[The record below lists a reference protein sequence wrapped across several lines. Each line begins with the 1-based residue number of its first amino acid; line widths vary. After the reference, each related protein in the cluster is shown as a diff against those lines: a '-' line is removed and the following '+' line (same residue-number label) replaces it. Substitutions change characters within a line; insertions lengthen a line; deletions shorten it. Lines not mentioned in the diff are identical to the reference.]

1 MSEQHKGNESPLL
14 LVMAFIIGLL
24 VGVLGSMFFGGNS
37 SPAPVATA
45 PQAVAPPASGV
56 NMQQKVDTMLQVT
69 AADPSNRN
77 AWVQLG
83 HAYFDTDQP
92 MKAVDAYDKA
102 LALDAN
108 DPNVLTD
115 QGVMFRKLG
124 WFDRAIE
131 NFEKAGDLD
140 PRHTQSLFNMGIVY
154 RYDLNDFDK
163 AVTVWKKLLALNQPE
178 PMAGQVRQEVSF
190 LESHPQV
197 NGEPPKGF
205 GQ

>member
-1 MSEQHKGNESPLL
+1 MSDQNKGNESLL
-14 LVMAFIIGLL
+14 LLGMAFVIGVL
-24 VGVLGSMFFGGNS
+24 VGVLGSMFFSGGS
-37 SPAPVATA
+37 SAPVATSPPPVSA
-45 PQAVAPPASGV
+45 PAAGV
-56 NMQQKVDTMLQVT
+56 NLQQKIDTMLQVT
-69 AADPSNRN
+69 AADPGNRN

-83 HAYFDTDQP
+83 HAYFDTNQP

-102 LALDAN
+102 LELDGN

-131 NFEKAGDLD
+131 NFAKATQMD

-154 RYDLNDFDK
+154 RYDLNEFDK
-163 AVTVWKKLLALNQPE
+163 AIQAWEKLLALNPPE
-178 PMAGQVRQEVSF
+178 PMAGQVRQEVEF
-190 LESHPQV
+190 LKTHPPVSGQ
-197 NGEPPKGF
+197 PPKGF

>member
-1 MSEQHKGNESPLL
+1 MAEQSKGSESPLL
-14 LVMAFIIGLL
+14 LVMAFIIGVL
-24 VGVLGSMFFGGNS
+24 VGVLGSMFFGGS
-37 SPAPVATA
+37 STAPVATS
-45 PQAVAPPASGV
+45 PPPVAPPAATV
-56 NMQQKVDTMLQVT
+56 NWQQKIDTLLQVT
-69 AADPSNRN
+69 AADPANRN

-92 MKAVDAYDKA
+92 MRAVDAYDKA
-102 LALDAN
+102 LAIDGK

-131 NFEKAGDLD
+131 NFQKANQLD

-154 RYDLNDFDK
+154 RYDLNKFEE
-163 AVTVWKKLLALNQPE
+163 AIATWKKLLALNPAE
-178 PMAGQVRQEVSF
+178 PMASQVRGEVEF
-190 LESHPQV
+190 LESHPPVSGQ
-197 NGEPPKGF
+197 PPKGF

>member
-1 MSEQHKGNESPLL
+1 MAEQSKGNESPLL
-14 LVMAFIIGLL
+14 LVMAFIIGVL
-24 VGVLGSMFFGGNS
+24 VGVLGSMFFGGS
-37 SPAPVATA
+37 STAPVATS
-45 PQAVAPPASGV
+45 PPPVAPPAAAV
-56 NMQQKVDTMLQVT
+56 NWNQKIDTLLQVT
-69 AADPSNRN
+69 AADPGNRN

-102 LALDAN
+102 LALDGN

-131 NFEKAGDLD
+131 NFEKSNQID

-154 RYDLNDFDK
+154 RYDLNKFDE
-163 AVTVWKKLLALNQPE
+163 AIQAWKKLLALNPPE
-178 PMAGQVRQEVSF
+178 PMASQVRSEVEF
-190 LESHPQV
+190 LETHPPVSGQ
-197 NGEPPKGF
+197 PPKGF